1 MKRAGKGHN
10 LMGNN
15 AIRKRRKLSGHKKYS
30 ILEEWKKEDT
40 KKGELLR
47 REGLYSADIQRF
59 EKISREGAIEALD
72 KSRPGRYGKPDVPFS
87 EYEALR
93 QELVRK
99 EAALCELATEF
110 TILKKKV
117 NGE

>member
-1 MKRAGKGHN
+1 MA
-10 LMGNN
+10 NN
-15 AIRKRRKLSGHKKYS
+15 MIRKRRKLSGIKKYT
-30 ILEEWKKEDT
+30 ILEEWKREGA

-72 KSRPGRYGKPDVPFS
+72 KSRPGRYGKSDVPFA
-87 EYEALR
+87 EHEALR
-93 QELVRK
+93 QELARK
-99 EAALCELATEF
+99 ETALCELATEF

>member
-1 MKRAGKGHN
+1 MA
-10 LMGNN
+10 NN
-15 AIRKRRKLSGHKKYS
+15 VIRKRKKLSGIKKYT
-30 ILEEWKKEDT
+30 ILEEWKKEGT

-47 REGLYSADIQRF
+47 REGLYSADIQRY
-59 EKISREGAIEALD
+59 EKISREGAIEALG
-72 KSRPGRYGKPDVPFS
+72 KSRPGRHGKPDVPFT
-87 EYEALR
+87 EHDALR
-93 QELVRK
+93 QELARK